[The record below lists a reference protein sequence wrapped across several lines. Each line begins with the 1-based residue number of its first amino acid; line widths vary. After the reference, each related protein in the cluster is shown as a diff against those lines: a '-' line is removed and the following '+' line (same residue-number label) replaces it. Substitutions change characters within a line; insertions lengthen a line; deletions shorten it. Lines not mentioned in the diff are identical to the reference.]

1 MADLNTSAAV
11 AGGTPED
18 LCSGTEVLLP
28 EGFWMARTD
37 SGKFV
42 VVANSVPD
50 GASALAYD
58 EEGNMVENWS
68 PLLAATTPQEALRR
82 FLY

>member
-1 MADLNTSAAV
+1 MADLTTSAAV
-11 AGGTPED
+11 AEEG
-18 LCSGTEVLLP
+18 VP
-28 EGFWMARTD
+28 EGYRMARTN

-50 GASALAYD
+50 GAPALAYD
-58 EEGNMVENWS
+58 EEGYMIENWS

-82 FLY
+82 FLF